1 MDMRHITADRL
12 VDSTNGAALLELL
25 ELLERQVDVVE
36 PFTEQPWE
44 DVCTRA
50 DPERVRRAAELAA
63 ELPLSRLLEL
73 MLIASGEVGSFWDL
87 DWIAAVSSTDTSA
100 QQSPRCW
107 LIASTRPR

>member
-63 ELPLSRLLEL
+63 GRTVKQVAEETEAAMIRELGPPLNIAHNGGRRRRKALE
-73 MLIASGEVGSFWDL
+73 A
-87 DWIAAVSSTDTSA
+87 
-100 QQSPRCW
+100 
-107 LIASTRPR
+107 

>member
-63 ELPLSRLLEL
+63 QN
-73 MLIASGEVGSFWDL
+73 W
-87 DWIAAVSSTDTSA
+87 STDCEVRGCAGFSG
-100 QQSPRCW
+100 
-107 LIASTRPR
+107 